1 MEDDLIGP
9 IFATI
14 IPAVASKK
22 LFVNLHRKL
31 SISVPRCSE
40 NLVGNVIFG
49 KKLCSSMESKYSV
62 IFGLL
67 FIFSKSI
74 L

>member
-1 MEDDLIGP
+1 MEDDLIYLLLLYQQLLQ
-9 IFATI
+9 
-14 IPAVASKK
+14 KK
-22 LFVNLHRKL
+22 LLVNLHRKL
-31 SISVPRCSE
+31 SISVPRCPE
-40 NLVGNVIFG
+40 NPVGNVIFG

-62 IFGLL
+62 ILGLL